1 MKDLHKSRLK
11 RSVLQGKTVMNFAL
25 RKKDIVNA
33 GNYELISRNEN
44 SLFLKTVL
52 VTHNQKQTISFDIS
66 GLTPL
71 SELLSEE
78 ISQKKYFNILSDITN
93 TIEYCKKNGISSDS
107 IFCDP
112 DKIFISKNNGNVL
125 LAVLPINKGSLMS
138 SCARSLS
145 DADKM
150 AHLTV
155 SDVSRLQKY
164 QKFLEDQI
172 TLKKKN
178 KSLAFEEQKMKN
190 ILKSSADL
198 KNRDISDTVPETGTS
213 AEETDPAPLLKTQK
227 SVTKSNCL
235 PSAFVTDSK
244 GQKYYIDHIPFTFGR
259 NDKSENIDVS
269 LSDIPEIS
277 GFHASIL
284 FADGKY
290 YIKDNRSTNGT
301 YLVHES
307 DKENSLS
314 SQKQIDRAELSN
326 GDTFYL
332 YHTPFRFSMDDDSS
346 HTCLI
351 EQNNYDDS
359 KTMCIENTQTCS
371 ISNYLSYITNAEEKV
386 EAYLS
391 SFPYS
396 DDIFP
401 GIVIERTFET
411 GRIRYR
417 ISNQSADDLL
427 VAGSRVDKG
436 DSVTIFSGCSF
447 SLNSISYTFY
457 IKY

>member
-1 MKDLHKSRLK
+1 MKDLYKSRLK
-11 RSVLQGKTVMNFAL
+11 RSVTQGKTVMNFAL
-25 RKKDIVNA
+25 RKKDTVSA
-33 GNYELISRNEN
+33 RNYELISKNEN
-44 SLFLKTVL
+44 NLFLKTVL

-66 GLTPL
+66 GLTSF

-78 ISQKKYFNILSDITN
+78 ISQEKYFNILSDISD
-93 TIEYCKKNGISSDS
+93 TIGYCRKNGISSDS

-112 DKIFISKNNGNVL
+112 DKIFISKNSGAVL
-125 LAVLPINKGSLMS
+125 LAVLPLNKGSIIS
-138 SCARSLS
+138 SCARSFS
-145 DADKM
+145 TADKI
-150 AHLTV
+150 ARLAV
-155 SDVSRLQKY
+155 SDVSKLQKY

-172 TLKKKN
+172 ILKKKN
-178 KSLAFEEQKMKN
+178 KGLPFEEQKMKT
-190 ILKSSADL
+190 IFDSSSSNKTGDS
-198 KNRDISDTVPETGTS
+198 SDTVPETHTPT
-213 AEETDPAPLLKTQK
+213 ELNYAPLLKTMK
-227 SVTKSNCL
+227 SVTRNNCL

-244 GQKYYIDHIPFTFGR
+244 GQKYYIDHIPFNFGR
-259 NDKSENIDVS
+259 NDKGDNIDVS

-290 YIKDNRSTNGT
+290 YIKDQRSTNGT
-301 YLVHES
+301 YLIHEA
-307 DKENSLS
+307 DKDASLS
-314 SQKQIDRAELSN
+314 SQKQIDKAELSN

-332 YHTPFRFSMDDDSS
+332 YHTPFRFSTDDESS

-351 EQNNYDDS
+351 EQNSYDDS
-359 KTMCIENTQTCS
+359 KTMCIENTQTNS
-371 ISNYLSYITNAEEKV
+371 ISNYLSYITNDKEKV

-401 GIVIERTFET
+401 GIVIERTFENS
-411 GRIRYR
+411 RIRYR

-427 VAGSRVDKG
+427 VAGSKVEKG
-436 DSVTIFSGCSF
+436 SSVMIFSGCSF
-447 SLNSISYTFY
+447 SLNSTNYTFY